1 MNHCQHC
8 QAALMPN
15 GSLYEQLHISQGE
28 TLDWPTRYKIAFGA
42 AKGMSYLHHGCSPP
56 IIHRDVKSY
65 NILLDSELEAHIA
78 DFGLA
83 RIVEKLGQMNVMS
96 GVAGTYGYIAPG
108 KNLPGT
114 REVVEMQLSC
124 STDERIRKEA
134 TTTLSPHL
142 KRNPNDFRY
151 ASPSIC
157 TSTCPFND
165 NKRGIDL

>member
-28 TLDWPTRYKIAFGA
+28 MLDWPTRYKIAFGA

-65 NILLDSELEAHIA
+65 NILLDSELEAHIT

-83 RIVEKLGQMNVMS
+83 RIVEKLGQINVML
-96 GVAGTYGYIAPG
+96 GLLEHMDILPQVRIYPTPG
-108 KNLPGT
+108 KLWKCGFLAAQMNELERKQLP
-114 REVVEMQLSC
+114 LCLPIS
-124 STDERIRKEA
+124 
-134 TTTLSPHL
+134 
-142 KRNPNDFRY
+142 
-151 ASPSIC
+151 
-157 TSTCPFND
+157 
-165 NKRGIDL
+165 RGIPVLLDMLPLLYALAHVHLMTINVA